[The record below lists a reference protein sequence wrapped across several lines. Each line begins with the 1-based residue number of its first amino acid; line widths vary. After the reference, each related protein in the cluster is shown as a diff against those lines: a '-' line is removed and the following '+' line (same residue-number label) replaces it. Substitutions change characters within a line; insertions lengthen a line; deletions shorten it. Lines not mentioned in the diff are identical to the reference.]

1 MNPTAA
7 PQTESLIKAVVFR
20 KAARSL
26 KVESLPKP
34 VPGSEGVLV
43 RVSYASVCGS
53 DLFLIQSG
61 QLPDGTILGHEMSGT
76 VEAVGERVQHLRPG
90 QPVIVRPMGCGTCG
104 PCTRGEEN
112 LCPRRLAIGLGA
124 LPGAFAQHLV
134 VPQGMIIPVPEGL
147 DLKIA
152 SLAEPLATALH
163 AVRVSQI
170 DTQERVVV
178 LGAGGIGLCC
188 VAILRA
194 LGVRNILVSEPNR
207 GRRKRAEQLG
217 ASVVDPEAQDLR
229 GAVEGWTKGAEITS
243 VIECAGKTQT
253 LMEALAVVSPGGKVV
268 IVGLVKGTV
277 EWVPSLTMLK
287 QIRIQGSFANTQ
299 AECRE
304 CLELLAE
311 GKLNVEPIIERVI
324 PLGELPECI
333 ERLLESPSDG
343 KVIVDMTRL

>member
-1 MNPTAA
+1 MNPTTV
-7 PQTESLIKAVVFR
+7 PQTESLNKAVVFR

-61 QLPDGTILGHEMSGT
+61 QLPDGTILGHEMSGK
-76 VEAVGERVQHLRPG
+76 VEAVGEGVQDLRPG

-104 PCTRGEEN
+104 PCFRGEEN
-112 LCPRRLAIGLGA
+112 LCPRRLAIGLGV
-124 LPGAFAQHLV
+124 LPGAFAQYLV
-134 VPQGMIIPVPEGL
+134 VPRGMVIPIPEGL
-147 DLKIA
+147 DLKVA

-163 AVRVSQI
+163 AVRISQI
-170 DTQERVVV
+170 MPKERVIV

-188 VAILRA
+188 VAILQA
-194 LGVRNILVSEPNR
+194 FGVRDILVSEPHG
-207 GRRKRAEQLG
+207 GRRTRAEQLG

-229 GAVEGWTKGAEITS
+229 GTVARWSKGAEITS
-243 VIECAGKTQT
+243 VIECAGKTQA
-253 LMEALAVVSPGGKVV
+253 LMEALEVVSPGGKVV

-277 EWVPSLTMLK
+277 EWAPSLTMLK

-304 CLELLAE
+304 CLELLAQ
-311 GKLNVEPIIERVI
+311 GRLRVEPIIERVI
-324 PLGELPECI
+324 SLGELPECI
-333 ERLLESPSDG
+333 ERLLDRPSDG
-343 KVIVDMTRL
+343 KVIVDVSKV